1 LWHFL
6 TLLPLVQLLF
16 SFDWGGEEGW
26 DDWEGKEPRTVV
38 AIDNGRG
45 TAIVGSSIVE
55 DRRTDVSPLP
65 GSPVV
70 PLKAVV
76 VA

>member
-1 LWHFL
+1 M
-6 TLLPLVQLLF
+6 
-16 SFDWGGEEGW
+16 
-26 DDWEGKEPRTVV
+26 
-38 AIDNGRG
+38 I
-45 TAIVGSSIVE
+45 GSSIVE
-55 DRRTDVSPLP
+55 ARRTDVSPLP